1 MKELPFTD
9 RGGRAFEL
17 SPFFSVKGAGC
28 PGSWSRAYEEL
39 DSRQTDRQTDG
50 EGETR
55 IASVRGETLDSG
67 RRSGRS
73 IRRL

>member
-9 RGGRAFEL
+9 RGRAFEL
-17 SPFFSVKGAGC
+17 SPFFSVKGAGSR
-28 PGSWSRAYEEL
+28 PGYEEL

-55 IASVRGETLDSG
+55 IASV
-67 RRSGRS
+67 
-73 IRRL
+73 